1 MKPGSKPPE
10 YADYDA
16 EWAKQRARRSKAA
29 RGNKGHS
36 NLIPCKPGANV
47 PSGDRSVLTKWSD
60 AQCIKARAM
69 LIANKRSSRKGL
81 SWIAIAACCDLPF
94 NLIHKLQRDRL
105 SNGKIYRRDAVPTEE
120 MIQHYQD
127 MLEAKYLEDRNSKAM
142 IYQDRKAIERE
153 VEAATSMAEAEAHTR
168 QNDQVSWFQHLCR
181 DNGLIIPRKPDELN
195 WTLGQI
201 LELNIAGL
209 DKEQLS
215 KAFNQVMARL
225 ENMKVNSPDWNHTY
239 PDSRKRIPKIN

>member
-1 MKPGSKPPE
+1 MKPGSKPPV

-16 EWAKQRARRSKAA
+16 EWAKQRKRRSDAA
-29 RGNKGHS
+29 KGNKGLA
-36 NLIPCKPGANV
+36 NIIPCKPGANV
-47 PSGDRSVLTKWSD
+47 PSGDSSVLTKWSD

-120 MIQHYQD
+120 MIQYYQD
-127 MLEAKYLEDRNSKAM
+127 MLESKYNEDRNSKTM

-153 VEAATSMAEAEAHTR
+153 VEAAASMAEAEVITR
-168 QNDQVSWFQHLCR
+168 ETDEVIWFNTLCR
-181 DNGLIIPRKPDELN
+181 DNGLIIPRKPNELN

-201 LELNIAGL
+201 LELDIAEL

-215 KAFNQVMARL
+215 KAFNQVMTRL
-225 ENMKVNSPDWNHTY
+225 ESMKSNSPTWNHTFR
-239 PDSRKRIPKIN
+239 DSRKRIPKLN